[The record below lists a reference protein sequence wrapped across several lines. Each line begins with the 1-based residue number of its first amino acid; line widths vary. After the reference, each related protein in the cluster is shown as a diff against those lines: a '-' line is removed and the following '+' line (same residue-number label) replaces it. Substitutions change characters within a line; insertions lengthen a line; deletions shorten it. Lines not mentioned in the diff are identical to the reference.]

1 MWYIAAMKKLL
12 LCLVMGLA
20 FCMPVAVHAQTVRAQ
35 QILALQIKIGQLQL
49 LLADMVLQQDTSAGS
64 YIAVDLTTGAII
76 SAKNSA
82 GHFPIASITKL
93 MNAVVATENNDL
105 VHAIALTSD
114 MLTPQGYSPS
124 LFLGAVVAGRDL
136 LRASLIQSTNDAA
149 EALAHAAGPEIF
161 IVNMNQKAKDL
172 GMDDTHFEDTHGLSL
187 QNRSTAGDLAKL
199 MAYIYQNHPQILAT
213 TKDTDFW
220 LPDPTGR
227 LLKFKN
233 LNVFYQS
240 PGFIGG
246 KTGYLTEARQSIASV
261 FNVGGKPVAIIVL
274 YSKYR
279 QADVASILE
288 FVTKA
293 R

>member
-233 LNVFYQS
+233 LNVFHQNTD
-240 PGFIGG
+240 FIGG

-261 FNVGGKPVAIIVL
+261 FNIGGKPVAIIVL